1 MEVVDNNI
9 IKKLAYRLVKRH
21 IAGFNMEAVLDMVRK
36 LNQKG
41 FSATITF
48 LNEHVNDRVK
58 AKYNA
63 NAYVQLLRQ
72 LSRLHLNA
80 GISLRLSQLG
90 YGISEEDGMRNL
102 EEIID
107 AAKNTSKLVWME
119 NTNGI
124 NMQKI
129 YNWTKARYNGVGIEV
144 PIGYNAQKGC
154 RLKIRYHIQH
164 MLSDSKIEK
173 NPKSERRLMQEFG
186 EKIAK
191 ISEKAE
197 SLVVLEKKP
206 DIIEK
211 LSSISKGKRNLI
223 FELPL
228 GYEKKLEKARRM
240 QNMSIYVPY
249 GRDWVPYIISSI
261 AEGKI
266 KKVATT
272 LLDGEKYEGGKS
284 NAQWQ

>member
-90 YGISEEDGMRNL
+90 YGISEEDGIRNL

-107 AAKNTSKLVWME
+107 AAKNTSKPVWME

-284 NAQWQ
+284 NAQWR